1 MDEQDLAFVREHA
14 RDVAFIGGVGLEIGR
29 TAGFESSLRGIQVME
44 KLGYPLAAFSEQTQ
58 SWIFRAAWG
67 ADVTSAAREVPDY
80 EAFYDT
86 FTLIAAA
93 AAVTDRIGLATM
105 TDCYRRPPVVLAQT
119 LLTLDHLSKGR
130 VALMLGTGENKQ
142 FVPYGLERSV
152 PRYKRLEESIRAIK
166 TLLRAKDAIDFD
178 GEFWPMRDA
187 LLALEPYNPEEAPMV
202 YLLGGGPTAMKI
214 AGRVAD
220 GLGTY
225 TPGGY
230 DDDVA
235 GFEEDLATMHAEA
248 DRVGRDPASIPTFPA
263 NTMILCED
271 DEQVTKALDSL
282 FTRAFVLNLTPT
294 GAHWK
299 RWGSEHPLGDD
310 WALSLTHRSTR
321 FLREEMV
328 DIASK
333 VTDDDIQHMC
343 YVGLPEDVGARSA
356 KWYRAAGVP
365 AVPVPVTAASF
376 TTTLFPETREL
387 ADDGLPRWHH
397 LYVRYAEEL
406 NRQLASS

>member
-1 MDEQDLAFVREHA
+1 VS
-14 RDVAFIGGVGLEIGR
+14 
-29 TAGFESSLRGIQVME
+29 T
-44 KLGYPLAAFSEQTQ
+44 
-58 SWIFRAAWG
+58 
-67 ADVTSAAREVPDY
+67 AAREVPDY
-80 EAFYDT
+80 EAYYDT
-86 FTLIAAA
+86 FTLMAAA
-93 AAVTDRIGLATM
+93 AQVTDRIGLATM

-142 FVPYGLERSV
+142 FEPYGLERTV
-152 PRYKRLEESIRAIK
+152 PRYRRLEESIRSIK
-166 TLLRAKDAIDFD
+166 ALVRAKDPIDLE
-178 GEFWPMRDA
+178 GEFWPMKEA
-187 LLALEPYNPEEAPMV
+187 LLALEPYDPDVPPQV

-235 GFEEDLATMHAEA
+235 GFEEDLATMRGEAE
-248 DRVGRDPASIPTFPA
+248 RVGRDPAAIPTFPA

-271 DEQVTKALDSL
+271 DEQVTRALDSL

-299 RWGSEHPLGDD
+299 SWGSQHPLGDD
-310 WALSLTHRSTR
+310 WALSLTHRSTMFSR
-321 FLREEMV
+321 KELV
-328 DIASK
+328 DIAAK
-333 VTDDDIQHMC
+333 ITDDDIQHMC
-343 YVGLPEDVGARSA
+343 YVGLPEDVAARSA
-356 KWYRAAGVP
+356 KWYRAAGIP
-365 AVPVPVTAASF
+365 GVPVPVTAASF

-406 NRQLASS
+406 NRQLAG